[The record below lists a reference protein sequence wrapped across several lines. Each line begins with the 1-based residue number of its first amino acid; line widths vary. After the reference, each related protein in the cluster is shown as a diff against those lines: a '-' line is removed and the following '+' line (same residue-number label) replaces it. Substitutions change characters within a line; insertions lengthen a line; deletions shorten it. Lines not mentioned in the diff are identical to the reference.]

1 MKNLELS
8 VTQQMGVITG
18 NFDAIKAQL
27 ESEMAEYKGKTFTE
41 ETKKKAKEDLADL
54 RKLKK
59 NVNTRKLEVKK
70 AYMKPYD
77 DFEEK
82 VKELICVIDEP
93 IGLIDGQVKEFE
105 EKRILTQPT
114 VSAHIQTLEK
124 ELKVRLFVRN
134 TKTVKLS
141 EDGKTLYQY
150 ARQMIEL
157 EQEIQSMFSKAA
169 EQKERCIT
177 IATSTIPAQYILPDI
192 LVKFRERF
200 PEEQF
205 RIVESDSSTVI
216 EQVASHLVDIG
227 FSGTVIEKAN
237 CKYIPFYQDDLVVI
251 MPNTKEYQKIV
262 KEQKDLKWLEGEPLI
277 IREEGSGTRKEA
289 EKQLKKMGISL
300 DDLNIVATIENPE
313 AVKRSVKSGLG
324 ITIIS
329 RLAAADEIE
338 SGEVLEFPFSQDGS
352 GRNLNL
358 VYNKN
363 YKLPAAAEHVRELII
378 EKYELQKQSLQ

>member
-1 MKNLELS
+1 MNL
-8 VTQQMGVITG
+8 
-18 NFDAIKAQL
+18 KQL
-27 ESEMAEYKGKTFTE
+27 EAFIKVSDSKSFS
-41 ETKKKAKEDLADL
+41 KAAQ
-54 RKLKK
+54 
-59 NVNTRKLEVKK
+59 
-70 AYMKPYD
+70 
-77 DFEEK
+77 
-82 VKELICVIDEP
+82 ELY
-93 IGLIDGQVKEFE
+93 
-105 EKRILTQPT
+105 LTQPT

-251 MPNTKEYQKIV
+251 MPNTEFYQEI
-262 KEQKDLKWLEGEPLI
+262 QKRYKTATWIKNEPVI
-277 IREEGSGTRKEA
+277 MREEGSGTRKET
-289 EKQLKKMGISL
+289 EKILRKAGIMP
-300 DDLNIVATIENPE
+300 DTLNIVASIENPE
-313 AVKRSVKSGLG
+313 AIKRSVKSGLG

-329 RLAAADEIE
+329 RLAAEEEIRT
-338 SGEVLEFPFSQDGS
+338 GQVLEFPLQKDESS
-352 GRNLNL
+352 RYLNL

-363 YKLPAAAEHVRELII
+363 YQLPAAAEHLIRI
-378 EKYELQKQSLQ
+378 VKDFYPDAHMGK